1 MRYIYFI
8 ILFIFL
14 NQCATSTPKIST
26 TSTPEI
32 STEISTTST
41 SEISGC
47 KIKNNSS
54 LEETDPQWFI
64 EKENEEFYYIVKNKE
79 YSGDAELA
87 KVKNRYISEILLAN
101 KIADDFMS
109 CSDQNKA
116 FSYIRNS
123 KDINELQKFKNGKL
137 IENLIGQFDIE
148 KNMII
153 EGNNMFI
160 SYIKIIKVKK

>member
-14 NQCATSTPKIST
+14 NQCTTSTPEIST

-32 STEISTTST
+32 STTSTPEISA
-41 SEISGC
+41 C

-54 LEETDPQWFI
+54 LEETDPKWFI

-101 KIADDFMS
+101 KISEIYLFLTLA
-109 CSDQNKA
+109 
-116 FSYIRNS
+116 NS
-123 KDINELQKFKNGKL
+123 ASPEYSLFLTI
-137 IENLIGQFDIE
+137 
-148 KNMII
+148 
-153 EGNNMFI
+153 
-160 SYIKIIKVKK
+160 

>member
-1 MRYIYFI
+1 
-8 ILFIFL
+8 
-14 NQCATSTPKIST
+14 
-26 TSTPEI
+26 
-32 STEISTTST
+32 
-41 SEISGC
+41 
-47 KIKNNSS
+47 
-54 LEETDPQWFI
+54 
-64 EKENEEFYYIVKNKE
+64 
-79 YSGDAELA
+79 
-87 KVKNRYISEILLAN
+87 
-101 KIADDFMS
+101 MS

-160 SYIKIIKVKK
+160 SYIKIIKVKKF